1 MWACVR
7 AALNSWLRL
16 AALLQGWVEE
26 GEEEEHY
33 GAGGG
38 DGEEVD
44 DEEDEQFVQQA
55 GKSTADAVG
64 LCRRLLWSTCSGTG
78 IPVLPA

>member
-1 MWACVR
+1 MRRESCLAVALVLLRGAAGVWACVR
-7 AALNSWLRL
+7 AALHSWLRL

-55 GKSTADAVG
+55 GKSTAG
-64 LCRRLLWSTCSGTG
+64 LLTL
-78 IPVLPA
+78 